1 MIGFPEE
8 RERLESVFWVVLS
21 IYMCVRECVCT
32 AVCTLSSVHMFVRKA
47 RVCMPRQ
54 EVGAT
59 TEQCLCNVSDE

>member
-8 RERLESVFWVVLS
+8 RDACEWAVGMRFLYVCVYVHASVCVLQ
-21 IYMCVRECVCT
+21 
-32 AVCTLSSVHMFVRKA
+32 SVHMFVSEVV
-47 RVCMPRQ
+47 VCMPRQ